1 VSHVSR
7 LARVARALR
16 RERSVELDTC
26 DTRKRAHEPREP
38 RVESTLAHEA
48 RRAKKARETGE
59 TSVESTRETR
69 GKRDKKQESQVS
81 NRHEAK
87 RGNERKHVSPRE
99 PSVEAL
105 VRTRHLSSHTV
116 ARRTRSSVGR
126 GASSNRVADPHFPR
140 HVRFQHNKRIR
151 TGQHEIFGTA
161 YATRAARIA

>member
-105 VRTRHLSSHTV
+105 VRTRHLSESQLSMTCY
-116 ARRTRSSVGR
+116 ANKCSKLRKI
-126 GASSNRVADPHFPR
+126 
-140 HVRFQHNKRIR
+140 HVRYDRSNTAELQLVPRGGVVVVHNHVPH
-151 TGQHEIFGTA
+151 QS
-161 YATRAARIA
+161 